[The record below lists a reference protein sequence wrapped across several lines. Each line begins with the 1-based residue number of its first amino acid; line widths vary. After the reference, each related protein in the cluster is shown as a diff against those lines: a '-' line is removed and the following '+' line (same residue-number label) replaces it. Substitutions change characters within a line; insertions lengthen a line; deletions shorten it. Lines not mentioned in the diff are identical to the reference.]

1 MAELIEKIVVFTD
14 DPKTKIK
21 IRTLDCL
28 AQIVF
33 KSGEIEQYNDYLK
46 KNMSEVF
53 YQMYLEKLSKF
64 VQERDRKNMLE
75 LEKKKK
81 LEETSNFRSTYQ

>member
-1 MAELIEKIVVFTD
+1 MKIASFTD

-33 KSGEIEQYNDYLK
+33 KTQEIGKYNEILK
-46 KNMSEVF
+46 SEMPDVF
-53 YQMYLEKLSKF
+53 YQMYLEK
-64 VQERDRKNMLE
+64 VT
-75 LEKKKK
+75 K
-81 LEETSNFRSTYQ
+81 LVHDK